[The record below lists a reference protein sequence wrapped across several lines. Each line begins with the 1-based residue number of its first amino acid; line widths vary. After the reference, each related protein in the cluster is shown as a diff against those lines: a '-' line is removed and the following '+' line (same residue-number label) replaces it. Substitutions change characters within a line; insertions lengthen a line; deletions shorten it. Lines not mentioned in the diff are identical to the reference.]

1 MRDRF
6 KPPSNLCYEIA
17 DFLSNQIIKGELKS
31 DEKIREA
38 ELAKQLGVSRG
49 PIREALQ
56 ILERK
61 RLVERKPRRGTRVV
75 RMSSSSVDWL
85 YDIIVELYGLVA
97 RGAAE
102 HRTERD
108 VAEMR
113 RALSRIKGAAT
124 RGNLSDYYEA
134 LFHFAL
140 IGEKAAKNPLLE
152 QMLADLE
159 PLTRRMQ
166 FDSIKRHAEDLQRS
180 VTFFEQTLQHIE
192 NGKPEMACKT
202 IQEYTQE
209 ERKLALKNR
218 RLSPSSRK
226 KNDTKSI

>member
-1 MRDRF
+1 MHNNF

-17 DFLSNQIIKGELKS
+17 DFLSNQIIKGELKA
-31 DEKIREA
+31 DERIREA
-38 ELAKQLGVSRG
+38 ELAKELGVSRG

-75 RMSSSSVDWL
+75 RMSSSYVDWL

-97 RGAAE
+97 KRAAE

-108 VAEMR
+108 LVEMR
-113 RALSRIKGAAT
+113 RALTRIKGAAT
-124 RGNLSDYYEA
+124 KGNLSDYYEA

-140 IGEKAAKNPLLE
+140 VGERAARNPLLE

-159 PLTRRMQ
+159 PLTRRVQ
-166 FDSIKRHAEDLQRS
+166 FDSIRHHAEDLQRS
-180 VTFFEQTLQHIE
+180 VAFFEQTLHYIQ
-192 NGKPEMACKT
+192 NSNSEMACKK
-202 IQEYTQE
+202 IQEYAQE
-209 ERKLALKNR
+209 ERKLALKSGK
-218 RLSPSSRK
+218 LSPYSRK
-226 KNDTKSI
+226 KINRKSI

>member
-166 FDSIKRHAEDLQRS
+166 FDSIKRHAEDLQKS
-180 VTFFEQTLQHIE
+180 VTFLSKPCSISKMVTLKWLVRQ
-192 NGKPEMACKT
+192 
-202 IQEYTQE
+202 Y
-209 ERKLALKNR
+209 KNI
-218 RLSPSSRK
+218 PK
-226 KNDTKSI
+226 KRGS